1 LTFKR
6 FHNWCNFRSILEF
19 NHWLTT
25 GVVLVPTA
33 LTRQDE
39 DLE

>member
-1 LTFKR
+1 M
-6 FHNWCNFRSILEF
+6 LEF
-19 NHWLTT
+19 NPWLTT

-39 DLE
+39 DFE

>member
-1 LTFKR
+1 M
-6 FHNWCNFRSILEF
+6 LEF
-19 NHWLTT
+19 NPWLTT

-39 DLE
+39 DFEQNED